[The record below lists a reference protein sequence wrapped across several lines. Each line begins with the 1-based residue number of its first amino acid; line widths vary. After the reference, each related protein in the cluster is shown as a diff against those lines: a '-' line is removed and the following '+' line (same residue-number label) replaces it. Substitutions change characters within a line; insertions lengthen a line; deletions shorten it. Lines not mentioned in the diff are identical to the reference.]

1 MNIEINKEQVE
12 QAVVS
17 AILESGVGERVKRIV
32 EDEIKKIDDNWKSSV
47 LRDAIIVEIKNI
59 IISEMIQK
67 NEQVRTLVK
76 EQLTD
81 KKVSSIITLL
91 FNKLDTNE

>member
-17 AILESGVGERVKRIV
+17 AILQSGIGDRVKRVID
-32 EDEIKKIDDNWKSSV
+32 EEIKKIDDSWKQSV
-47 LRDAIIVEIKNI
+47 LRDAILGEIKNI

-67 NEQVRTLVK
+67 NEHIRELVK

-81 KKVSSIITLL
+81 KKVSSIISLL
-91 FNKLDTNE
+91 FNKLGDTE